1 MRSNSNKMRKTLIVV
16 LGPTGIGKSDL
27 AIEVAQHFN
36 TEIISAD
43 SRQVYKELSIGTAVP
58 PNEDLEKVTHHL
70 IQSHS
75 IHDYFSAA
83 LYEKLALA
91 KIEELFEN
99 KNQLVLTGGSMMYI
113 DSLCYGIDDIP
124 NADPDIRFKLVEEFK
139 EKGLEHMRLQLKQLD
154 PVYYDQVDLKNPK
167 RILHA
172 LEICLSS
179 GRTYSSMRTQQRKTR
194 PFQIIKIGLNRDRQE
209 LYDRINL
216 RVDKMVEAGLL
227 EEARSVYKFRDL
239 NSLNTVGYKELFAY
253 FNGETDLDSA
263 IDLIKR
269 NSRRYAKKQLSWF
282 RRDESIKWFK
292 PEEKDKIIEF
302 ISSTIAQNDGQAT

>member
-1 MRSNSNKMRKTLIVV
+1 MRKTLIVV

-27 AIEVAQHFN
+27 AIQVARHFN
-36 TEIISAD
+36 TDIVSAD
-43 SRQVYKELSIGTAVP
+43 SRQVYRELSIGTAVP
-58 PNEDLEKVTHHL
+58 PAEDLQKVTHHL

-83 LYEKLALA
+83 LYEQLALEI
-91 KIEELFEN
+91 IEEQF
-99 KNQLVLTGGSMMYI
+99 KTKDQLVLTGGSMMYI

-124 NADPDIRFKLVEEFK
+124 HADIDIRNNLVKEYE
-139 EKGLEHMRLQLKQLD
+139 EKGLDHIRLQLKQLD
-154 PVYYDQVDLKNPK
+154 PVYYEQVDLKNPK

-172 LEICLSS
+172 LEICLTS
-179 GRTYSSMRTQQRKTR
+179 GQTYSSMRTQQRKTR

-216 RVDKMVEAGLL
+216 RVDKMIEAGLV
-227 EEARSVYKFRDL
+227 EEARSVFQFRNL

-253 FNGETDLDSA
+253 FNGETDLDKA
-263 IDLIKR
+263 IELIKR

-282 RRDESIKWFK
+282 RRDDSIEWFL
-292 PEEKDKIIEF
+292 PEDEEKIIEF
-302 ISSTIAQNDGQAT
+302 ISSRMEQQ